1 MVHPSLPRIG
11 NWADDGRWGNVN
23 LSRLGIPEAIGQSG
37 SISGRHDDEGDN
49 PDKGGGDFDDYDGP
63 TLTPGDDENPLHHD
77 RSFSQPLL
85 PDTDWEDL
93 VDNPVGKKARFN
105 NKENNE
111 PEGVYKHKLNT
122 FNREVRE
129 ETGEKCSPGITAPK
143 RKADSFKDDSAQAIK
158 KASGNSRA
166 QIRHPQQN
174 PQHLGEKSCT
184 VLSPTATKKSE
195 FKPVSRQISR
205 KPITSEAAHDD
216 LPSICPENHCK
227 DSLPS
232 QPSQALVL
240 LFAEHRDLLT
250 ENGKNTASYREVTNR
265 ICKYI
270 KHENLSALSHLRGW
284 PTSVDFDFIPEC
296 VLAMENNI
304 LELVLVPR
312 RRARS
317 NLKTSRIAESVENI
331 LSRNTGADQIFWT
344 VASLVDT
351 PRQWD
356 DTDDDSALIPEA
368 DFIDHILL
376 PYLTLC
382 LISDDL
388 QIDFLRAIKVLEES
402 DAFGKGFNPVT
413 RLQTARNTWC
423 SPHAHPEYS
432 IALPSCSRDF
442 EDTSGRGTLKL
453 ASIRRAECCYL
464 YVVNHYALFSCLR
477 NHQEVR
483 GAVQTHSPRSKVNP
497 RWIKASAQ
505 RLIADDASR
514 RSLPRPRPH
523 PACSADRASAP
534 LNKTIQVP
542 STHTLAPKDWSHRI
556 DRDVLNSRTVG
567 GGGGLCKRKR

>member
-158 KASGNSRA
+158 KRKLTSANPPSPAKSTASRRKILHG
-166 QIRHPQQN
+166 
-174 PQHLGEKSCT
+174 
-184 VLSPTATKKSE
+184 
-195 FKPVSRQISR
+195 PVSDCYQ
-205 KPITSEAAHDD
+205 KTS
-216 LPSICPENHCK
+216 
-227 DSLPS
+227 
-232 QPSQALVL
+232 
-240 LFAEHRDLLT
+240 
-250 ENGKNTASYREVTNR
+250 
-265 ICKYI
+265 
-270 KHENLSALSHLRGW
+270 
-284 PTSVDFDFIPEC
+284 
-296 VLAMENNI
+296 
-304 LELVLVPR
+304 
-312 RRARS
+312 AR
-317 NLKTSRIAESVENI
+317 KTSRIAESVENI

-423 SPHAHPEYS
+423 SVPPKVLLLQH
-432 IALPSCSRDF
+432 
-442 EDTSGRGTLKL
+442 LK
-453 ASIRRAECCYL
+453 SE
-464 YVVNHYALFSCLR
+464 
-477 NHQEVR
+477 
-483 GAVQTHSPRSKVNP
+483 T
-497 RWIKASAQ
+497 
-505 RLIADDASR
+505 
-514 RSLPRPRPH
+514 
-523 PACSADRASAP
+523 
-534 LNKTIQVP
+534 
-542 STHTLAPKDWSHRI
+542 
-556 DRDVLNSRTVG
+556 
-567 GGGGLCKRKR
+567 